1 MNSMSIILNNF
12 KNFIHNVRFV
22 HFLPFAGKFAKEII
36 IKKVV
41 VILANE

>member
-1 MNSMSIILNNF
+1 VGWF
-12 KNFIHNVRFV
+12 KDLWV
-22 HFLPFAGKFAKEII
+22 FAGKFAKEII